1 MLGEIRVIRVPLTL
15 SKIRVIRV
23 PLTLSKIRVI
33 RVPLTL
39 SEIRVIRV
47 SWTQSA
53 FLVSHARRSR
63 YRRLEG
69 SIADVGAF
77 DELEELRP
85 GARVVLEDAEHRA
98 RDRDRVLFLDAA
110 HRHAQVRRLH
120 DDADAER
127 PDFVA
132 QRLGDLTGQ
141 SFLHL
146 QAARKDLDQ
155 ARDFAEPDDA
165 ALRYVGDV
173 TFSEKRQQVM
183 LAEAI
188 EVDVL
193 DDHHLVIIDAEERV
207 VEDGV
212 DVGRITL
219 SQKAKRFL
227 HSLWRVEQPLA

>member
-1 MLGEIRVIRVPLTL
+1 VIRVPLTRSEIRVIRVPLNPEVR
-15 SKIRVIRV
+15 SASRGRK
-23 PLTLSKIRVI
+23 
-33 RVPLTL
+33 
-39 SEIRVIRV
+39 
-47 SWTQSA
+47 SA
-53 FLVSHARRSR
+53 FSVSDARRPR
-63 YRRLEG
+63 YRRPDQ
-69 SIADVGAF
+69 SISAVSAL
-77 DELEELRP
+77 DELEELHP
-85 GARVVLEDAEHRA
+85 GSRVVLEDAEHRA

-110 HRHAQVRRLH
+110 HRHAEVRSLH

-127 PDFVA
+127 PDLVA

-155 ARDFAEPDDA
+155 ARDFAEPNDT
-165 ALRYVGDV
+165 ALRYVGDM

-212 DVGRITL
+212 DVGRIAL

-227 HSLWRVEQPLA
+227 HPLWRVAQPLA

>member
-1 MLGEIRVIRVPLTL
+1 MTRWIHAKRFNMDKVIGAP
-15 SKIRVIRV
+15 
-23 PLTLSKIRVI
+23 
-33 RVPLTL
+33 
-39 SEIRVIRV
+39 
-47 SWTQSA
+47 WTPSA
-53 FLVSHARRSR
+53 FSVSHARCSR

-69 SIADVGAF
+69 SIGDVGAL

-85 GARVVLEDAEHRA
+85 GSRVVLEDAEHRA

-110 HRHAQVRRLH
+110 HRHAQVRSLH

-127 PDFVA
+127 PDLVA
-132 QRLGDLTGQ
+132 QRLGDLAGQ
-141 SFLHL
+141 ALLHL
-146 QAARKDLDQ
+146 QAAREDLDQ

-165 ALRYVGDV
+165 ALRYVSDV

-212 DVGRITL
+212 DVGRIAL